1 MVSEQLHP
9 QPVTQ
14 YLSVP
19 DGKIA
24 YDIQGSGPLVVL
36 VPGMGD
42 LRAAYRFLIPDL
54 VKAGYAVAS
63 VDLRGHGDSDTSFAS
78 YGDVETATDVTA
90 LLRKLGTSAVI
101 VGNSMGAGAA
111 VIVAAEN
118 PDLVDGLVLIGPFVR
133 QPASSTVFSRLFLRI
148 LMARPWAAAAW
159 AAYLPKLYAGA
170 RPTDFADYLDT
181 VIAAMK
187 RPGYARAFS
196 LTTRADH
203 VRAGESLAAVTSPT
217 LVVMGDKDPDFP
229 DAKGEADWISRTVS
243 GSTVMIENAGHYPQS
258 QQPEHTSAAIIEFLG
273 PVLNHA

>member
-1 MVSEQLHP
+1 MVSQQLP
-9 QPVTQ
+9 SQPVTR

-42 LRAAYRFLIPDL
+42 LRAAYRFLIPGL
-54 VKAGYAVAS
+54 VKAGCKVAS

-78 YGDVETATDVTA
+78 YGDVETAADITA
-90 LLRKLGTSAVI
+90 LICKLGTSAVI

-111 VIVAAEN
+111 VIVAADN
-118 PDLVDGLVLIGPFVR
+118 PNVVDGLVLIGPFVR

-148 LMARPWAAAAW
+148 LMARQWAAVSW

-170 RPTDFADYLDT
+170 RPTDFAHYLDS

-187 RPGYARAFS
+187 RPGYTRAFS

-203 VRAGESLAAVTSPT
+203 SRAGESLVAVTSPT

-229 DAKGEADWISRTVS
+229 DPKGEADWISRTV
-243 GSTVMIENAGHYPQS
+243 GGTTVMIENAGHYPQS
-258 QQPEHTSAAIIEFLG
+258 QQPERTSAAIIEFLG
-273 PVLNHA
+273 TVPNHA